1 MILLD
6 TNVLSSMM
14 RQLPDPAVSEWLDRQ
29 PPESI
34 WTTTIS
40 IMEISAGLKMMP
52 DGHRRNALW
61 NAFVILLREKIEGR
75 IAPFDL
81 PAAEKASDLMALRKA
96 RGRPVETRDTMIAGI
111 AEASRASLATRNT
124 THFSD
129 LSVPVVNPWDT
140 QNTLLAS

>member
-6 TNVLSSMM
+6 TNVLSAMM
-14 RQLPDPAVSEWLDRQ
+14 QLVPDPAVADWLDRQ

-81 PAAEKASDLMALRKA
+81 PAAEKASDLIALRKGK
-96 RGRPVETRDTMIAGI
+96 GRPVETRDTMIAGI
-111 AEASRASLATRNT
+111 AEASRATLATRNT
-124 THFSD
+124 AHFYD
-129 LSVPVVNPWDT
+129 LSVPVVNPWGT
-140 QNTLLAS
+140 QKTIPSF